1 MLSLVLTY
9 SKPFNEL
16 QKMMTPAT
24 VGALMPELQ
33 MPRVASKSPCNP
45 VQITFYEAPT
55 QTLKCHCQGPARPD
69 V

>member
-16 QKMMTPAT
+16 QKMTQAT

-55 QTLKCHCQGPARPD
+55 QTLKCHHQGPAIPD